1 MIAMAAI
8 VLITSCG
15 KDDESEPSALA
26 PKVVSSSPV
35 ADAEDVALDTSI
47 EITFDKD
54 MNSLT
59 INATTFTLLE
69 GTSAVEG
76 TVSYAD
82 SVATFTP
89 TSNLTASTLYTAAIT
104 VGAKDM
110 EGVALANIHTFSF
123 TSGLAPAVAAP
134 TVVTTTPLNEATDVA
149 LNMAISIKFSEAMD
163 PSTITSTSFT
173 LKQGTTAVAGTVT
186 YADSVAIFTP
196 TSDLAASILYTA
208 TLSVD
213 AKNMEGVALEN
224 IHTFSFTSGLAPVL
238 VAPTVAAIAPLNE
251 ATDVALNITVSA
263 TFSEAMDPST
273 VTSTSFTLTQGT
285 TAVAGTVTY
294 AGNIAVF
301 TPTSALE
308 PGLTYS
314 ANVTV
319 GAKNLAGTA
328 LAEAKAWSFTT
339 NAIPTIISTAPL
351 DAALNVALSQAI
363 SITFSEAMDPSTF
376 TATSFTLMQGT
387 TAVAGAVSYTGNT
400 AVFTPTTALAAG
412 SVFTATVTTDAKD
425 LGGVAIAAA
434 KVWSFT
440 TDFLPTVTAS
450 NPANAATGV
459 ALNKV
464 LSVTFNETMDAS
476 TITSSSFT
484 LKQGATAIA
493 GAISYSG
500 MTGQFIPNSLLES
513 NKIYT
518 ATVTTDAKNT
528 TGSALAAAHVWT
540 FTTGTVS
547 GLAAVSLGASGNYV
561 ILAKTAINNIPT
573 SAITGDLGLSPAATS
588 FITGFA
594 LTDATGFATSPQ
606 VTGKVYA
613 ADMASPTSTN
623 LTVAVENMITAY
635 NDAAGRPTPD
645 FSELGT
651 GNIGGQTLAAGL
663 YKWTSTVTVP
673 SDVTI
678 SGGPDDVW
686 IFQISGDLTMSAAKN
701 ITLTGGAQAK
711 NIFWQVAGEV
721 VIGTNAHFEGIVL
734 SMTGITLQTGASLN
748 GRMLAQTAVILD
760 GNAVVKP

>member
-1 MIAMAAI
+1 MELKNAFTMIAMAAI
-8 VLITSCG
+8 VFTTSCG
-15 KDDESEPSALA
+15 KDDENEPGSIA
-26 PKVVSSSPV
+26 PEVVSSMP
-35 ADAEDVALDTSI
+35 AANAEDVAVDTSI
-47 EITFDKD
+47 DITFNKD
-54 MNSLT
+54 MDALT

-69 GTSAVEG
+69 GTTAVEG

-89 TSNLTASTLYTAAIT
+89 TENLTASTLYTAALSL
-104 VGAKDM
+104 GAKDM
-110 EGVALANIHTFSF
+110 EGASLANIYS
-123 TSGLAPAVAAP
+123 
-134 TVVTTTPLNEATDVA
+134 
-149 LNMAISIKFSEAMD
+149 
-163 PSTITSTSFT
+163 
-173 LKQGTTAVAGTVT
+173 
-186 YADSVAIFTP
+186 
-196 TSDLAASILYTA
+196 
-208 TLSVD
+208 
-213 AKNMEGVALEN
+213 
-224 IHTFSFTSGLAPVL
+224 FSFTSGLAPVL
-238 VAPTVAAIAPLNE
+238 IAPTVLETAPLSV
-251 ATDVALNITVSA
+251 ATNVALNAAVSV
-263 TFSEAMDPST
+263 TFSEAMDPLT
-273 VTSTSFTLTQGT
+273 ITSTSFTLLQGT

-294 AGNIAVF
+294 AGVVAVF
-301 TPTSALE
+301 TPTNALE
-308 PGLTYS
+308 AGLTYT
-314 ANVTV
+314 AKVTV
-319 GAKNLAGTA
+319 DAKNLAGTA
-328 LAEAKAWSFTT
+328 LAEAKEWSFTT
-339 NAIPTIISTAPL
+339 NVAPLVTLTAPL
-351 DAALNVALSQAI
+351 NAATDVAFDQAI

-387 TAVAGAVSYTGNT
+387 TAVAGAVSYAGNT

-484 LKQGATAIA
+484 LKQGATTIA

-518 ATVTTDAKNT
+518 ATMTTDAKNS

-678 SGGPDDVW
+678 SGGADDVW

-721 VIGTNAHFEGIVL
+721 VIGTNSHFEGVIM
-734 SMTGITLQTGASLN
+734 SMTGITLQTGASVN
-748 GRMLAQTAVILD
+748 GRLLAQTAVILD